1 MGIFINTNAASLSA
15 RRNLDR
21 SGLQLGRNMTRLSSG
36 MRITSAGE
44 DAAGLAISERFTS
57 NIRGMD
63 RAVRNAN
70 DAISLS
76 QVAEAALGE
85 STQILQRM
93 RELAVQSASDINSV
107 SDREALNAEIEQL
120 KEELTRIGDTTT
132 FNGTKIL
139 DGSYVNAYFQ
149 VGAYAGDTVR
159 LGVSDTRSANL
170 AAYATKT
177 GAPVSTNGVQIGDLL
192 VNGVTI
198 RATNPTDDM
207 LSSTAS
213 TGSAIAKARAINDTT
228 EYHGVTARAMPTEFI
243 SADPI
248 GGGTL
253 DQNNY
258 IEINGHRVTGIDV
271 FGSDSTESLL
281 RTINGY
287 VDETGVMASLDIR
300 GHVQLTAEDGRN
312 IELTT
317 VGNGGVITG
326 MGANSITTAQ
336 LNFASEDQ
344 IILSGAN
351 ESFVGFADNEMIA
364 VTSAEAVGTV
374 NVLTRFD
381 SNEAL
386 LRIDR
391 AIEQITGD
399 RAEIGA
405 VANRMQST
413 VNNLSAILE
422 HSEVA
427 RSRIADADFAQESS
441 KMSKNQVLQQAGI
454 SILSQANSLPQQ
466 AMQLLQG

>member
-1 MGIFINTNAASLSA
+1 MGIFINTNAAALSA

-21 SGLQLGRNMTRLSSG
+21 SGVHLGKNMTRLASG
-36 MRITSAGE
+36 LRITSAGD
-44 DAAGLAISERFTS
+44 DAAGLAISERFSS
-57 NIRGMD
+57 NIRGMQ

-85 STQILQRM
+85 STAILQRM
-93 RELAVQSASDINSV
+93 RELAVQAASDINSAT
-107 SDREALNAEIEQL
+107 DRLALNNEIEQL
-120 KEELTRIGDTTT
+120 KEELTRIGDATT

-149 VGAYAGDTVR
+149 VGAFSGQSVR
-159 LGVSDTRSANL
+159 LGVSDTRSSSL
-170 AAYATKT
+170 ASYATKT
-177 GAPVSTNGVQIGDLL
+177 GNPVSTNAFQSGDLL

-198 RATNPTDDM
+198 RGTNPTDDTF
-207 LSSTAS
+207 STTFA
-213 TGSAIAKARAINDTT
+213 TGSAISKAKAINDTT
-228 EYHGVTARAMPTEFI
+228 QYHNVVARAMRTEFVA
-243 SADPI
+243 SNPI

-258 IEINGHRVTGIDV
+258 IEINGKRVTGIDV
-271 FGSDSTESLL
+271 FGDDSTESLL

-287 VDETGVMASLDIR
+287 VDDTGVIASLDIR
-300 GHVQLTAEDGRN
+300 GHIQLHAEDGRN
-312 IELTT
+312 IQITS
-317 VGNGGVITG
+317 VGTGGAITG
-326 MGANSITTAQ
+326 LGASSVTTAEIN
-336 LNFASEDQ
+336 LASKDQ

-351 ESFVGFADNEMIA
+351 ETFAGFADNEMIA
-364 VTSAEAVGTV
+364 ITAAEAVESV
-374 NVLTRFD
+374 SVLTRLD
-381 SNEAL
+381 ANEAL
-386 LRIDR
+386 IRLDR
-391 AIEQITGD
+391 AISQINGD

-427 RSRIADADFAQESS
+427 RSRVADADFAAESS
-441 KMSKNQVLQQAGI
+441 RMSKNQLLQQAGI
-454 SILSQANSLPQQ
+454 SILSQANTLPQQ

>member
-243 SADPI
+243 SANPI

-351 ESFVGFADNEMIA
+351 ESFVGLADNEMIA
-364 VTSAEAVGTV
+364 VTSSEAVGTV

>member
-21 SGLQLGRNMTRLSSG
+21 SGLSLGRNMTRLSSG
-36 MRITSAGE
+36 QRITSAGE

-93 RELAVQSASDINSV
+93 RELAVQAASDINSS

-120 KEELTRIGDTTT
+120 KEELTRIGDSTT
-132 FNGTKIL
+132 FNGRKLL

-149 VGAYAGDTVR
+149 VGAFSGQSVR
-159 LGVSDTRSANL
+159 LGVSDTRSSNL
-170 AAYATKT
+170 AAYATAT
-177 GAPVSTNGVQIGDLL
+177 GAPVSTNAFAVGDLL

-198 RATNPTDDM
+198 RATNPTDDI
-207 LSSTAS
+207 LSSTLS
-213 TGSAIAKARAINDTT
+213 TASAIAKAKAINDTT
-228 EYHGVTARAMPTEFI
+228 EFHGVTARAMPTEFT
-243 SADPI
+243 AANPI
-248 GGGTL
+248 VGGTL

-271 FGSDSTESLL
+271 FGSDSTDSLL

-287 VDETGVMASLDIR
+287 VDDTGVTASLDIR
-300 GHVQLTAEDGRN
+300 GHIQLTAEDGRN
-312 IELTT
+312 IEITT
-317 VGNGGVITG
+317 VGNGGLITG
-326 MGANSITTAQ
+326 IGASSVQTAE
-336 LNFASEDQ
+336 LNFASKNQ

-351 ESFVGFADNEMIA
+351 ETFAGFADNEMIA
-364 VTSAEAVGTV
+364 VTSNEAVGTV

-381 SNEAL
+381 ANEAL
-386 LRIDR
+386 LRLDR

-405 VANRMQST
+405 VSNRMQST

-427 RSRIADADFAQESS
+427 RSRIADADFAAESS
-441 KMSKNQVLQQAGI
+441 KLSKNQVLQQAGI